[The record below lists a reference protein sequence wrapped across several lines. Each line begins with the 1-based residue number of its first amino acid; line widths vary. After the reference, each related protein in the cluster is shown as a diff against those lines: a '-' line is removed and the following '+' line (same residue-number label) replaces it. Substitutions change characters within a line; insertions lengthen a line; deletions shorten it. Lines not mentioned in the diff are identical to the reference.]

1 MVAEIVGESCQCP
14 CSLAH
19 TFPGGGLPVGIVL
32 FEAWGLKELDDE
44 LSGVTVGSDPEVK
57 NQRTTSDRT
66 PRTIHC

>member
-1 MVAEIVGESCQCP
+1 MVPGTEGESCQWP
-14 CSLAH
+14 CSLDH